1 MMHIIEVNNSK
12 TARDFLQVAVEIY
25 KSDNNWIQPLNKDIE
40 DKFNPQKNKLFA
52 EGAKAI
58 RWILESDGKLIG
70 RIAAFINPNYKE
82 EQPTGGIGFFEC
94 INDKKAAH
102 LLFDTA
108 KQWLETQGIEA
119 MDGPI
124 NFGERDQWWGLLV
137 EGFQEPL
144 YNMNYNL
151 PYYQELFESY
161 GFQLYFNQECF
172 EMTMETPISPRMQ
185 ALHNRLMATNMY
197 KVEHLKLNNL
207 DKYIHDFMT
216 IYNLAWA
223 SHGGGKQLTIKQTT
237 NLFRSM
243 KPIIEEKL
251 VWFVY
256 SDNKP
261 IAFWI
266 SLPDLNQWFK
276 KMKGKF
282 GLLQKLYFLYLTKFE
297 KLDKAVGIAF
307 GVVPEFQSRG
317 VEALMIIEG
326 RKEIAKSTKV
336 KRYELQWI
344 GDFNPKMI
352 KIAQEL
358 GTTRSRRLI
367 TYRYLFDRTKPFE
380 RHRIL

>member
-1 MMHIIEVNNSK
+1 MNIIEVNNSK
-12 TARDFLQVAVEIY
+12 TAKDFLQVAVEIY
-25 KSDNNWIQPLNKDIE
+25 KSDIHWIQPLNKDIE

-52 EGAKAI
+52 EGAKAK
-58 RWILESDGKLIG
+58 RWILENDGKLIG
-70 RIAAFINPNYKE
+70 RIAAFINPNYQE
-82 EQPTGGIGFFEC
+82 DQPTGGIGFFEC
-94 INDKKAAH
+94 INDKKAAY

-108 KQWLETQGIEA
+108 KKWLETQGIEA

-172 EMTMETPISPRMQ
+172 EMTMETPISSRMQ
-185 ALHNRLMATNMY
+185 ALHNRLTATNMY
-197 KVEHLKLNNL
+197 KVEHLKLNDL
-207 DKYIHDFMT
+207 DKYIRDFMT

-307 GVVPEFQSRG
+307 GVIPEFQNRG

-326 RKEIAKSTKV
+326 RKEIAKSTKIR
-336 KRYELQWI
+336 RYELQWI

-358 GTTRSRRLI
+358 GTTRSRKLI